1 MSDTGT
7 AAGPAGAVPA
17 RSRARRMSIRGLNK
31 WFGSNHVVK
40 DLSITVEPSEFLVLL
55 GPSGCGK
62 TTALRIIAGLEE
74 ADSGKVILGNTD
86 VTNELPKY
94 RDIAMVFQS
103 YALYPHKTVA
113 ENIGF
118 PLKVRGFKPDERA
131 AAVREAAAQ
140 VHMEDLLERYPRQL
154 SGGQRQRVALARA
167 IVRRPSAFLMD
178 EPLSN
183 LDAKLRGHMRAELKH
198 MQHEL
203 GVTTVYVT
211 HDQVE
216 AMTLAHRVAIL
227 DEGALQQIGTPRE
240 VYDDPANLF
249 VAGFMGSP
257 PMNFIRGS
265 IENGRFESGGGV
277 SVPVEGARDAGASV
291 GAGAGAGT
299 GAAAGTGA
307 GTGAGLRDGMATV
320 MGFRPEDAEV
330 CEPGAG
336 LFDATVYAAELT
348 GDVTLVT
355 VALGG
360 GASAAI
366 KMPKEYDVDFDR
378 KVAVGFPL
386 ERGFL
391 FDAASG
397 NRLPARFA
405 APAPGG

>member
-1 MSDTGT
+1 MSDLAT
-7 AAGPAGAVPA
+7 AAGNGAPATGTDP
-17 RSRARRMSIRGLNK
+17 RSRARRLSIRGLNK

-40 DLSITVEPSEFLVLL
+40 DLSIDVEPSEFLVLL

-74 ADSGKVILGNTD
+74 ADSGQVVLGDTD

-118 PLKVRGFKPDERA
+118 PLKVRGLKPDERA
-131 AAVREAAAQ
+131 PAVRDAAAQ

-183 LDAKLRGHMRAELKH
+183 LDAKLRGYMRAELKH

-240 VYDDPANLF
+240 VYDHPANLF

-265 IENGRFESGGGV
+265 VENGRFESAGGV
-277 SVPVEGARDAGASV
+277 GVPVEGAGDAGANAGGV
-291 GAGAGAGT
+291 GM
-299 GAAAGTGA
+299 
-307 GTGAGLRDGMATV
+307 RDGAATV

-330 CEPGAG
+330 ADPGTG

-355 VALGG
+355 VALGDD
-360 GASAAI
+360 ASIAI

-378 KVAVGFPL
+378 KVAVRFPL

-397 NRLPARFA
+397 DRLPARFV
-405 APAPGG
+405 APAAAA

>member
-1 MSDTGT
+1 MEADTAT
-7 AAGPAGAVPA
+7 AAGAGGTPGTGTPGTETGAAKQAAGAAA
-17 RSRARRMSIRGLNK
+17 RTRARRLSIHGLNK
-31 WFGSNHVVK
+31 WFGANHVVK
-40 DLSITVEPSEFLVLL
+40 DLTLAVEPGEFLVLL

-62 TTALRIIAGLEE
+62 TTALRIIAGLEA
-74 ADSGKVILGNTD
+74 ADSGRVVLGDTD
-86 VTNELPKY
+86 VTDELPKY
-94 RDIAMVFQS
+94 RDVAMVFQS

-118 PLKVRGFKPDERA
+118 PLKVRGLKPEERA
-131 AAVREAAAQ
+131 AAVRDAAAQ
-140 VHMEDLLERYPRQL
+140 VHMEDLLDRYPRQL

-183 LDAKLRGHMRAELKH
+183 LDAKLRGYMRAELKH

-216 AMTLAHRVAIL
+216 AMTLARRVAIM
-227 DEGALQQIGTPRE
+227 DGGALQQIGSPRE
-240 VYDDPANLF
+240 VYDHPANLF

-257 PMNFIRGS
+257 PMNFVRGG
-265 IENGRFESGGGV
+265 IENGRFESRGGV
-277 SVPVEGARDAGASV
+277 SVPIEGAKD
-291 GAGAGAGT
+291 
-299 GAAAGTGA
+299 GAAAF
-307 GTGAGLRDGMATV
+307 

-330 CEPGAG
+330 ADPGAG

-355 VALGG
+355 LALEGG
-360 GASAAI
+360 GDASLAV
-366 KMPKEYDVDFDR
+366 KMPKEYEVDFDR
-378 KVAVGFPL
+378 KVSVRFPV

-397 NRLPARFA
+397 ERLPVRFA
-405 APAPGG
+405 ATGPAAA